1 VARPPAWLQ
10 VARLAIASA
19 SRTIGRDV
27 WSALRRCGEILY
39 GLYFCVV
46 FAIWIAPTWAIVMS
60 IKDHRKAGE
69 VTSKALGILFALIR
83 CRVTVNG
90 KENLNV
96 AGAKVFASNHASYFD
111 VLPLMLGLGVN
122 YRFVAKSEVT
132 RMPLIGSF
140 LLQMGHVSFD
150 RSDAQARLQQS
161 EQLEKLLRSGESV
174 FVFPEGTFSPEDGVR
189 PFQLGAF
196 RAAVDAKVPII
207 PVSLAGTRKVLRD
220 ETYLPRHADVTITVS
235 PAIYPRV
242 DARDGADAKNGT
254 WQELIRLRDETREV
268 IARYSGEPML

>member
-1 VARPPAWLQ
+1 MQ
-10 VARLAIASA
+10 IARLAVAST
-19 SRTIGRDV
+19 SRTIGRDA
-27 WSALRRCGEILY
+27 WSALLRAGEILY
-39 GLYFCVV
+39 GLYFYLV
-46 FAIWIAPTWAIVMS
+46 FAAWIVPTWLSVMG

-69 VTSKALGILFALIR
+69 FTSKALRILFALIG

-96 AGAKVFASNHASYFD
+96 AGPKVFASNHASYFD

-122 YRFVAKSEVT
+122 YRFVAKREVT
-132 RMPLIGSF
+132 QMPLIGSF

-161 EQLEKLLRSGESV
+161 EQLEELLRSGESV
-174 FVFPEGTFSPEDGVR
+174 FVFPEGTFSAEDGVR

-196 RAAVDAKVPII
+196 RAAVDANVPIV

-220 ETYLPRHADVTITVS
+220 ETYLPRHANVTITVS
-235 PAIYPRV
+235 APIYPRTAGGS
-242 DARDGADAKNGT
+242 DEGATENGS
-254 WQELIRLRDETREV
+254 WHELIRLRDETREV
-268 IARYSGEPML
+268 ITRYSGEPML